1 MDECLVLL
9 ADLMC
14 WPLHKVASLLLNGR
28 QIERKVSKSKIVK
41 NRQKL
46 SKIVKNK
53 KMNDQVILKVNKN
66 QKLKA
71 TFYGMGCYSKY
82 LYLS

>member
-41 NRQKL
+41 NRQKS
-46 SKIVKNK
+46 SKIVKNRQKSSKIVK
-53 KMNDQVILKVNKN
+53 K
-66 QKLKA
+66 
-71 TFYGMGCYSKY
+71 
-82 LYLS
+82 